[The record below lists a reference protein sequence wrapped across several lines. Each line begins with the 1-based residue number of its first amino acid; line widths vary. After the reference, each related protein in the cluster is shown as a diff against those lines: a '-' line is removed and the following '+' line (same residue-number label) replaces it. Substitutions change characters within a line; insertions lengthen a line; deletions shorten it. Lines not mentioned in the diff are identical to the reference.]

1 MQLHLKATDS
11 RVYQDMNN
19 KNKLL
24 QPGEGILMWRAY
36 IHGGLCYAGNV
47 NMILAVVFCKY

>member
-47 NMILAVVFCKY
+47 NMILAVVFCK